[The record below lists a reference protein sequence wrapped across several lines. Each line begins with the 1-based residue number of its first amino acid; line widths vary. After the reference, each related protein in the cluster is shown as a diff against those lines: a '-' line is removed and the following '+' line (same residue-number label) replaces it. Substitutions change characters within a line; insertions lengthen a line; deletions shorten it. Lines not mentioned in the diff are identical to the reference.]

1 MGSTATP
8 AAPHVRIAIIGSGF
22 GGIGLGVRLRQ
33 AGQTDFVILERAGDV
48 GGTWRDNT
56 YPGCACDV
64 PSHLYSFS
72 FAPNPHWPRS
82 FSGQPHIRAYLEDVT
97 DRFGLRPHIRTGHEV
112 VEARWDPAQ
121 LRWTVRTTAT
131 TYTCDILVSAAG
143 ALADP
148 VIPDIPGLD
157 GFPGQVFHSSR
168 WNHDHDLAG
177 ERVAVIG
184 TGASAIQIIPAIQPL
199 VQRLVVFQRTPA
211 WVMPRA
217 DRPITRLEQWLFRTI
232 PATQKLARAGVYLTR
247 ESMVGAF
254 VRYPALLQAAT
265 VVARAHLRRA
275 VRDPELRAKLTPD
288 YVMGCK
294 RILLSNDYY
303 PALSRPNVDVVASGL
318 QEVRGSA
325 LVAAD
330 GTTHDVDTVVFAT
343 GFHVT
348 DMPIAN
354 RIYDGAGRSLADHWR
369 DGMSALRGTTVTG
382 FPNFFLI
389 VGPNTGLGHSSMIY
403 MIESQLNYIL
413 SALRHLDSTGSAALE
428 PRRSAQDAWNARLQ
442 QRMRRT
448 VWARG
453 GCASWYLD
461 ARGCNTTLWPGSTLS
476 FRAATRRIDPAEYH
490 LFPARTP
497 TAPSAPT
504 APEVV

>member
-254 VRYPALLQAAT
+254 VRYPALCS
-265 VVARAHLRRA
+265 RHRRRPCPPA
-275 VRDPELRAKLTPD
+275 PRCPRPGTPRRNSPPTTSS
-288 YVMGCK
+288 GCK

-318 QEVRGSA
+318 QEVRGRT

-330 GTTHDVDTVVFAT
+330 GTTHEWTPSSSPPVSTSPTCRSPTVSTTARDDRSPTT
-343 GFHVT
+343 G
-348 DMPIAN
+348 
-354 RIYDGAGRSLADHWR
+354 
-369 DGMSALRGTTVTG
+369 GT
-382 FPNFFLI
+382 
-389 VGPNTGLGHSSMIY
+389 
-403 MIESQLNYIL
+403 
-413 SALRHLDSTGSAALE
+413 A
-428 PRRSAQDAWNARLQ
+428 
-442 QRMRRT
+442 
-448 VWARG
+448 
-453 GCASWYLD
+453 
-461 ARGCNTTLWPGSTLS
+461 
-476 FRAATRRIDPAEYH
+476 
-490 LFPARTP
+490 
-497 TAPSAPT
+497 
-504 APEVV
+504 